1 MNETTTTILKPGM
14 MLDDRYAILEF
25 IGKGGMGE
33 VYRAHQ
39 LNLKRDVAIKVIS
52 QEWLG
57 SLDGDEDEIECA
69 LERFRREVQAM
80 AQIRHPNVVQ
90 IYDYGS
96 ATIQMADEERFVE
109 YIAMEYIPGATM
121 RFTMSEEGFSPEED
135 TIKVWLMDYFL
146 PVLDGVQAMH
156 ELGIVHRDLKPG
168 NVLLDGNTPKIADFG
183 LARSCHMRPV
193 TRSMDVKGS
202 PLYMSPEHFLDLKRT
217 DPRADIYSLGK
228 ILYEAIDGKISSGTI
243 PFKMVSLSN
252 LDTPF
257 LQELDRIIRSATVE
271 DREERLG
278 SVEKLRN
285 GLLEAIDGSKIETTV
300 SVSAVPRRS
309 SVLAHPRRIW
319 AGIAVAIVFIAAVAL
334 WHVRAESGKTLVDP
348 RGSQMPSQ
356 ALLQSNPS
364 GPSEA
369 RPVFPPTDPNKQSQ
383 RWEGDPNCDW

>member
-39 LNLKRDVAIKVIS
+39 LNLKRDVAIKIIS

-57 SLDGDEDEIECA
+57 SLEDDEEEIECA

-96 ATIQMADEERFVE
+96 ATIQVTDEELVVE
-109 YIAMEYIPGATM
+109 YIAMEYIPGATL

-135 TIKVWLMDYFL
+135 DIKTWLIDYFL

-156 ELGIVHRDLKPG
+156 SLGIVHRDLKPG
-168 NVLLDGNTPKIADFG
+168 NVLLDENTPKIADFG

-217 DPRADIYSLGK
+217 DPRADIYTLGK
-228 ILYEAIDGKISSGTI
+228 ILFEAIDGKISSETI
-243 PFKMVSLSN
+243 PFRMVSLSN

-257 LQELDRIIRSATVE
+257 LQELNRIIQAATAE

-278 SVEKLRN
+278 SVEKLRH

-300 SVSAVPRRS
+300 SASAVPGRS

-319 AGIAVAIVFIAAVAL
+319 AGIAVAIVFIATVAL
-334 WHVRAESGKTLVDP
+334 WYARAETRKSTVGPGVP
-348 RGSQMPSQ
+348 PVSNQE
-356 ALLQSNPS
+356 LLQPNPS
-364 GPSEA
+364 RPSA
-369 RPVFPPTDPNKQSQ
+369 VQPPFSPNSPVEQWQ
-383 RWEGDPNCDW
+383 RREGYPDCNW

>member
-1 MNETTTTILKPGM
+1 MNNTNTILNAGM
-14 MLDDRYAILEF
+14 ILDDRYVILEF
-25 IGKGGMGE
+25 IGRGGMGE

-39 LNLKRDVAIKVIS
+39 LNLNRDVAIKVIS

-57 SLDGDEDEIECA
+57 SLDGDAEEIECA

-96 ATIQMADEERFVE
+96 ATIQIADEELVVE
-109 YIAMEYIPGATM
+109 YIAMEYIPGATL

-135 TIKVWLMDYFL
+135 DLKTWLIDYFL

-156 ELGIVHRDLKPG
+156 NLGIVHRDLKPG

-228 ILYEAIDGKISSGTI
+228 ILFEAIDGKINSETI
-243 PFKMVSLSN
+243 PFRMVSLSN

-257 LQELDRIIRSATVE
+257 FQALNRIISTATAE
-271 DREERLG
+271 DREERLE
-278 SVEKLRN
+278 SVKIFCDA
-285 GLLEAIDGSKIETTV
+285 LLEAIESSKGKQ
-300 SVSAVPRRS
+300 VPGDSTILKRS
-309 SVLAHPRRIW
+309 SILSHSRKSW
-319 AGIAVAIVFIAAVAL
+319 AAVAVAIVLMAAMAF
-334 WHVRAESGKTLVDP
+334 WHVRAESGKALLDQ
-348 RGSQMPSQ
+348 RGPQISSQT
-356 ALLQSNPS
+356 LLQSNPS

-369 RPVFPPTDPNKQSQ
+369 RPVFPPTDPNKQWQSL
-383 RWEGDPNCDW
+383 EEYPNCDW